1 MARTAIYCTLD
12 SQDAAIDEVI
22 SGCNGDMRGALK
34 ALMLVNEHQSR
45 NSNNFTWR
53 RPKFRST
60 NIAQKSGCIDVCCN
74 EHDTGLNTGH
84 GIT

>member
-34 ALMLVNEHQSR
+34 ALMLVNEHLESELQQ
-45 NSNNFTWR
+45 FYVAA
-53 RPKFRST
+53 
-60 NIAQKSGCIDVCCN
+60 AQVSQH
-74 EHDTGLNTGH
+74 EHRAKKRLH
-84 GIT
+84 